1 MSTHLN
7 FMGNTDEAFD
17 FYRSVFGIEFVFP
30 FNRIGD
36 VPADENTPAL
46 SEAERRMVLHIELP
60 ILGGHVLMATDMIES
75 MGHELHVGN
84 NGTINLEP
92 DTRAET
98 DRPYEALSS
107 GGSEGSGPQDM
118 FWGSY

>member
-1 MSTHLN
+1 VSTYLN
-7 FMGNTDEAFD
+7 FMGNTDEAFN
-17 FYRSVFGIEFVFP
+17 FYRSVFGTEFLFP

-46 SEAERRMVLHIELP
+46 SEAERRMVPHIELP

-75 MGHELHVGN
+75 MGHELHVAN

-98 DRPYEALSS
+98 DRPNEALPG